1 MENSI
6 RPINANL
13 SKNFVKKSIKQAYRE
28 LHNSPQM
35 SVRQYAQDKKINL
48 YDAQAIDLNDDSF
61 IDLSERASEICA
73 KKALKMKK
81 AKTGDIPS
89 MVLMLVQDKFGLKK
103 AQEQFMR
110 MNYPK
115 NSINISA

>member
-6 RPINANL
+6 CPSNVAISNR
-13 SKNFVKKSIKQAYRE
+13 FVKKSIKQAYKE
-28 LHNSPQM
+28 FDNNPQI
-35 SVRQYAQDKKINL
+35 SVRKYAQNKGIDL
-48 YDAQAIDLNDDSF
+48 YDAQELDLNDDNF

-73 KKALKMKK
+73 KKALKIKK
-81 AKTGDIPS
+81 AKTGEIPT
-89 MVLMLVQDKFGLKK
+89 MILLLIQDKFGLKK

-110 MNYPK
+110 NNYPK